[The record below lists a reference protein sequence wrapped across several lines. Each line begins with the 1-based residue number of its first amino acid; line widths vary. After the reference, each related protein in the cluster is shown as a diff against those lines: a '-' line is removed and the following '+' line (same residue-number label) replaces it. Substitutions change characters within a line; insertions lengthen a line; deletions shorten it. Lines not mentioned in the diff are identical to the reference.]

1 MTEAKRKK
9 NETFE
14 SMLRRFNKK
23 MMQSGKILQ
32 AKKVRY
38 LEKEPNKNKTK
49 KLALRRMNIREEK
62 EYLKKIGKLE
72 ENDR

>member
-38 LEKEPNKNKTK
+38 LEKEPNKNKMK
-49 KLALRRMNIREEK
+49 KLALRRKNIREEK
-62 EYLKKIGKLE
+62 EYLKKIGKMD
-72 ENDR
+72 ENER